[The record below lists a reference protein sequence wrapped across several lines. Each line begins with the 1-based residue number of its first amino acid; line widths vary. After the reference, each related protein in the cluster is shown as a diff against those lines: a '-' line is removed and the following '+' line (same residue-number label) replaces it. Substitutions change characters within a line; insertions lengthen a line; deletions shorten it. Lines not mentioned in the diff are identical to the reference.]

1 MPSLAWPGVA
11 WPCAIYM
18 RSEIYTLMLT
28 LEKIITNYLRMQKR
42 LYVSIEF
49 AISDVHTS
57 LHAIPCQYSPLPAA
71 ATLARVEA

>member
-1 MPSLAWPGVA
+1 MPSR

-49 AISDVHTS
+49 AISDVHTL
-57 LHAIPCQYSPLPAA
+57 LHAIPCTSPSPSFSWS
-71 ATLARVEA
+71 RRIK

>member
-1 MPSLAWPGVA
+1 MPSLA

-57 LHAIPCQYSPLPAA
+57 LHTIPCTSASRNLSWSRS
-71 ATLARVEA
+71 TK